1 MWWPLIGDVHGK
13 LPKPFLD
20 AASSLQGV
28 GASQVRVAL
37 DRCGIQNGPQTKSI
51 LFTRG
56 KRSEANSDQ
65 PSLINQQPRLTL
77 QNFFSVFFK
86 QI

>member
-37 DRCGIQNGPQTKSI
+37 DRCGIQNGPQTKVHS
-51 LFTRG
+51 FYTWKKEG
-56 KRSEANSDQ
+56 SKFGPAEFNQ
-65 PSLINQQPRLTL
+65 PTTTIDAPKF
-77 QNFFSVFFK
+77 FFSVV
-86 QI
+86 